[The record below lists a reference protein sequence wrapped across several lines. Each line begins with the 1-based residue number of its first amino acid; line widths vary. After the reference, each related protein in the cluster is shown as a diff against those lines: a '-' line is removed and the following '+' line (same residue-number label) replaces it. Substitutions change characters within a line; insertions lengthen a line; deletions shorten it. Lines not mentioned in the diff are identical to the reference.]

1 MMKYLILPPVSLFVL
16 IAIGWLLAWRWRRTG
31 RTIMALSFVTLFLLC
46 LPVVS
51 GWLMYPLQSYSALD
65 PDRIPPGVGA
75 IVVLSADMQGIAPEY
90 GVDIPGPLGLER
102 LRYGAWLHR
111 RTQLPI
117 LVSGGRVVPWTTPL
131 ARQMRQILVDEF
143 GVPVRW
149 VEDRSTDTHENAAR
163 SAEMLKRDGIGSVLL
178 VTHAWHMRR
187 AMAAFQA
194 AGLAPVAAPT
204 RFIRPPTPVVQ
215 DFIPDASALRAS
227 SYAVHEWIG
236 LLWYYV
242 SGYTKSFL

>member
-1 MMKYLILPPVSLFVL
+1 AAPMIKYLVIPPVSLFIL
-16 IAIGWLLAWRWRRTG
+16 IAVGWLLARRWRRTG
-31 RTIMALSFVTLFLLC
+31 RTIMALSFATLVLLC

-51 GWLMYPLQSYSALD
+51 GWLMYPLQSYPALD

-75 IVVLSADMQGIAPEY
+75 IVVLSAEMQGVAPEY

-102 LRYGAWLHR
+102 IRYGAWLHK

-149 VEDRSTDTHENAAR
+149 VEDRSIDTHENAAR
-163 SAEMLKRDGIGSVLL
+163 SAELLKRDGISSVLL

-187 AMAAFQA
+187 AMAVFQA

-204 RFIRPPTPVVQ
+204 
-215 DFIPDASALRAS
+215 
-227 SYAVHEWIG
+227 
-236 LLWYYV
+236 
-242 SGYTKSFL
+242 